1 MLSPSSFI
9 SRNKPYL
16 LENEII
22 KTEMKKAFKVA
33 AIAVAVSLAFVACK
47 NNKVE
52 EEVVDTNAIEQVVAD
67 VNEEAT
73 DIIDTVAA
81 VVEEEAPAAAT
92 KTTQKKAAVKET
104 PTKSAE
110 TSEVKGSKN
119 NGIGED
125 AIKADEANGE
135 NTTTMKRRR

>member
-1 MLSPSSFI
+1 
-9 SRNKPYL
+9 
-16 LENEII
+16 
-22 KTEMKKAFKVA
+22 MKKAFKVA